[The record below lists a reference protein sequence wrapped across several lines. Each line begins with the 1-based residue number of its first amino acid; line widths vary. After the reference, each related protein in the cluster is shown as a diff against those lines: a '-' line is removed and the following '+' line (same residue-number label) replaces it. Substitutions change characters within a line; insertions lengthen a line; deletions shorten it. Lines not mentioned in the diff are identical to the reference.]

1 MTNQNKRVILI
12 TGASS
17 GIGKACFDYLNLVGH
32 SVYGTSRRA
41 DGSDTHMLKVDVT
54 ERSTVE
60 HAVQRILDR
69 EGTLDVL
76 VNNAG
81 ISIVGAAEETTEEDA
96 RRQLEANFWGAVNGI
111 NAVLP
116 HMREQKK
123 GHLINVSSLAGL
135 FAIPYQA
142 FYTASKHALE
152 GYSEG
157 LRMELR
163 QFNIHVSLIEPG
175 DFSTE
180 ISDNREFSGAAS
192 EGRGEY
198 HDHFEK
204 TKTIIIQGERDGADV
219 MKIAKLMNRIIQSP
233 SPGLRYAIGNPLD
246 LFAARVKKIIPQP
259 LFEWLIRDHYKI
271 N

>member
-17 GIGKACFDYLNLVGH
+17 GIGKACFDYLTSVGH
-32 SVYGTSRRA
+32 AIYGTSRRA
-41 DGSDTHMLKVDVT
+41 DGSDPQMLKVDVT
-54 ERSTVE
+54 ERSTIE
-60 HAVQRILDR
+60 HTVQGILDR
-69 EGTLDVL
+69 EGILDVL

-81 ISIVGAAEETTEEDA
+81 ISVVGAAEETTEEDA
-96 RRQLEANFWGAVNGI
+96 RKQMDTNFWGAVNVI

-116 HMREQKK
+116 HMRDQKK

-163 QFNIHVSLIEPG
+163 QFGIQVSLIEPG
-175 DFSTE
+175 DFRTE

-192 EGRGEY
+192 EGIGDY

-204 TKTIIIQGERDGADV
+204 TKTIIIKGERDGADV
-219 MKIAKLMNRIIQSP
+219 MKIAKLVNRIIQSP
-233 SPGLRYAIGNPLD
+233 FPGLRYAIGKPLD
-246 LFAARVKKIIPQP
+246 LLGARIKKLIPQR
-259 LFEWLIRDHYKI
+259 LFEWLIRYHYKI

>member
-1 MTNQNKRVILI
+1 
-12 TGASS
+12 
-17 GIGKACFDYLNLVGH
+17 
-32 SVYGTSRRA
+32 
-41 DGSDTHMLKVDVT
+41 MLKVDVT
-54 ERSTVE
+54 EGSTIE

-219 MKIAKLMNRIIQSP
+219 MKIARLMNRIIQSP